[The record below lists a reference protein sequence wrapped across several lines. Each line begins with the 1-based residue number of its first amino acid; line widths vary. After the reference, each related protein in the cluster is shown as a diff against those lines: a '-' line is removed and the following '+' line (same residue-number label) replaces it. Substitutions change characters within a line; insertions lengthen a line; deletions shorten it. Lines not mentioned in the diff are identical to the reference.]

1 MLSPM
6 ADKTEQPAPA
16 KLVRLSVDIEHEV
29 YVRLMTYRANVGRPT
44 KQICAEWITERL
56 EIEEAKLTRS

>member
-1 MLSPM
+1 MVSPM
-6 ADKTEQPAPA
+6 ADKTEQPAG
-16 KLVRLSVDIEHEV
+16 KLVRLSVDIEHEA

-56 EIEEAKLTRS
+56 AEEERKLASS